1 MPSACGA
8 ATAEPR
14 HACYSAFTEG
24 ALRRYSPLME
34 SGPHTFNLQA
44 NCALSAGQA
53 VAFFAG
59 IAAVSLGIALL
70 FVARGY
76 WPVLPFAGA
85 ELAFL
90 AWALRA
96 SWRAGQAREQLVI
109 DSDEIVITRWDPDAD
124 APSTT
129 RLPRTWTKAAL
140 IEVRD
145 RRGGEQLALG
155 QRGRWWVIGRFLGDD
170 ERKRLH
176 HRLSQVL
183 RQNGHIG
190 PR

>member
-1 MPSACGA
+1 
-8 ATAEPR
+8 
-14 HACYSAFTEG
+14 
-24 ALRRYSPLME
+24 ME

-44 NCALSAGQA
+44 NCALRAGQA

-59 IAAVSLGIALL
+59 IAAVSLGIAVL

-96 SWRAGQAREQLVI
+96 SWRAGQAREKLVI
-109 DSDEIVITRWDPDAD
+109 DSDEIVITRWDPNAE

-129 RLPRTWTKAAL
+129 RLPRSWTKAAL

-155 QRGRWWVIGRFLGDD
+155 QQGRWWVIGRFLGEE
-170 ERKRLH
+170 ERRRLH
-176 HRLSQVL
+176 QRLSQVL